1 MRPRLTHS
9 YVSARLKPKFAPY
22 LAYIWQI
29 YEFGG
34 YLTRVDWLVADMS
47 GVKKKPA
54 AVE

>member
-29 YEFGG
+29 YEFGVFDE
-34 YLTRVDWLVADMS
+34 VDWLVADMS
-47 GVKKKPA
+47 G
-54 AVE
+54 